1 MTICKDCYFYE
12 ECLKAVNINELD
24 EITNARIYLRN
35 SEREETTDYIVRKNH
50 YCSSFIAAEKKKEGK
65 E

>member
-1 MTICKDCYFYE
+1 MTRCKDCYFYE
-12 ECLKAVNINELD
+12 ELIENP
-24 EITNARIYLRN
+24 
-35 SEREETTDYIVRKNH
+35 DYIVRKNH